1 MSAGRLPAEPERRA
15 VLVLLAAL
23 TLVLAVAD
31 VHELVRGEGAGPLHA
46 LGLPGWLHPGI
57 LGAELLAVALLWPR
71 RTLVAGAW
79 LLVAVIA
86 VAGAIHVA
94 AGQLP
99 LEYVL
104 YLAVVYALVRL
115 RPRARAVP

>member
-1 MSAGRLPAEPERRA
+1 MSALPAAAQPQRR
-15 VLVLLAAL
+15 VGLVLLAAL

-31 VHELVRGEGAGPLHA
+31 IHELARGGGAGPLRA

-57 LGAELLAVALLWPR
+57 LGGELLAIALLWPR
-71 RTLVAGAW
+71 RTMVAGAW
-79 LLVAVIA
+79 LLAAVIA
-86 VAGAIHVA
+86 VAGVIHVA

-115 RPRARAVP
+115 RTRGVS

>member
-1 MSAGRLPAEPERRA
+1 MTGAPRVAAQERQAG
-15 VLVLLAAL
+15 LVLLAAL
-23 TLVLAVAD
+23 SLVLAVAD
-31 VHELVRGEGAGPLHA
+31 IHELVRGRGTGPLRA

-57 LGAELLAVALLWPR
+57 LGGELLAIALLWPR
-71 RTLVAGAW
+71 RTMVAGAW
-79 LLVAVIA
+79 LLAAVIA
-86 VAGAIHVA
+86 VAGVIHVA

-115 RPRARAVP
+115 RTRGVS